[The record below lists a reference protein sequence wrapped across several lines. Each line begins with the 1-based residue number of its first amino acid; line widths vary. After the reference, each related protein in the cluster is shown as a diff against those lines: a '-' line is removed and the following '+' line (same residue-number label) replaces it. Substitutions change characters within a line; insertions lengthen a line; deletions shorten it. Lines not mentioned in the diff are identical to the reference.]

1 MHLEWRSGGQSR
13 AELGAKLSGGQR
25 QRIGPARALYGAP
38 RLIVLA
44 PASRLP
50 ALTRPRSESAWLGI
64 AWALCADN
72 QQFALSYQISA
83 RLRHQTR
90 IRRGPGSLLIYTVRR
105 WVPNSAPRSRD
116 GCASVAR
123 GQATAW
129 PLTLAHIHEI
139 TSRLMNASG

>member
-50 ALTRPRSESAWLGI
+50 ALTRPRSEFVWLGI

-72 QQFALSYQISA
+72 QQFALSYQNFSPTKASNQNSA
-83 RLRHQTR
+83 RSRFVADLHRTALGAE
-90 IRRGPGSLLIYTVRR
+90 IRPRDRATA
-105 WVPNSAPRSRD
+105 APASPAAERPLGRSR
-116 GCASVAR
+116 SP
-123 GQATAW
+123 TFM
-129 PLTLAHIHEI
+129 
-139 TSRLMNASG
+139 RLLPD